1 MAFSTRSIACAALT
15 LGVVVF
21 LGLAATGDAAQKR
34 IVKDLNHVTT
44 ITSEKRAEAL
54 YNGLRAL
61 GLPSAWKFAKYGPI
75 SSGGIRIGNLNVEL
89 GSGIT
94 PKAGDQ
100 FATFEPPTLK
110 GLTARLDA
118 RGIRHGKPIPTKAG
132 SKLLY
137 TRVVLPSY
145 SQENRI
151 TTQFCAYAF
160 PTGKPTT
167 KAPANRAGLVN
178 VSRVVINT
186 RRPHSW
192 ARLFAPERPVRG
204 NAYRLSIGPKVQL
217 KKSRNS
223 SIAAIDVKVKKVAKA
238 ARAFRDVGIE
248 VKGGVVRLGTLRLH
262 LVSAGS

>member
-1 MAFSTRSIACAALT
+1 MVISLRSIVCAGLT

-21 LGLAATGDAAQKR
+21 LGLAASSDAAQKR

-54 YNGLRAL
+54 YNDLRAL
-61 GLPSAWKFAKYGPI
+61 GLPSAWKFAEYGPI

-94 PKAGDQ
+94 PEAGDQ

-110 GLTARLDA
+110 GLTKKLDA
-118 RGIRHGKPIPTKAG
+118 RGIKHGKPIPTKAG
-132 SKLLY
+132 STLLY

-145 SQENRI
+145 SQANRI

-167 KAPANRAGLVN
+167 KAPANRAGLIN

-186 RRPHSW
+186 KRPDSW
-192 ARLFAPERPVRG
+192 AKLFAPERPAKG
-204 NAYRLSIGPKVQL
+204 NTYRLNIGPKVQL
-217 KKSRNS
+217 KKNRKS
-223 SIAAIDVKVKKVAKA
+223 SIAAIDVRVKKVAKA
-238 ARAFRDVGIE
+238 VRAFRGVGIKVE
-248 VKGGVVRLGTLRLH
+248 GGVVRLGTLRLR
-262 LVSAGS
+262 LVAAGR